1 MQLNPYLF
9 FNGNCE
15 EALNF
20 YKECLGGEFES
31 INRYK
36 DGPDEMGGMKVPEN
50 FKEKVMHMTWRFDG
64 NVVMASDGFEKVT
77 DGGSV
82 TLSVTVDNVDG
93 MDTVFN
99 KLSEGGKVTMPIQD
113 TFWGARF
120 GMFTDRYGIKWMF
133 NCELKK

>member
-31 INRYK
+31 INRFK
-36 DGPDEMGGMKVPEN
+36 DGPEEMGGMKVPEK
-50 FKEKVMHMTWRFDG
+50 FKEKVMHMTWRFDR

-99 KLSEGGKVTMPIQD
+99 KLSEGGQVTMPLQD

>member
-31 INRYK
+31 INRFK
-36 DGPDEMGGMKVPEN
+36 DGPEEMGGMKVPEN

-99 KLSEGGKVTMPIQD
+99 KLSEGGQVTMPLQD

-120 GMFTDRYGIKWMF
+120 GMFT
-133 NCELKK
+133 

>member
-31 INRYK
+31 INRFK
-36 DGPDEMGGMKVPEN
+36 DGPEEMGGKKVPEN

-77 DGGSV
+77 NGGSV

-99 KLSEGGKVTMPIQD
+99 KLSEGGQVTMPLQD